1 MLNYGVCIL
10 CIRMIECSLNQTPRG
25 NCRRRAQSCS
35 HDSQHAGISGYYLE
49 DIMEDNA
56 IQVIYGEGKGK
67 TSAAV
72 GQSIQAVSAGKRVV
86 FIRFL
91 KGKNL
96 NDYICIERLE
106 PDMKVF
112 CFEKEDEL
120 YENLEPERQ
129 EEEKQNMVNGF
140 HFANKVVETG
150 ECDLLVL
157 DEVLGLLDIGV
168 LTIQDLYRL
177 IERCGSDLRII
188 MTVKYYPKELIKQ
201 KHIVSEIKQLK
212 QLKS

>member
-1 MLNYGVCIL
+1 MK
-10 CIRMIECSLNQTPRG
+10 
-25 NCRRRAQSCS
+25 
-35 HDSQHAGISGYYLE
+35 
-49 DIMEDNA
+49 DNA

-67 TSAAV
+67 TSAAI

-91 KGKNL
+91 KGRNL
-96 NDYICIERLE
+96 DRYSCMERLE

-120 YENLEPERQ
+120 YENLGPEKQ
-129 EEEKQNMVNGF
+129 EEEKQNMLNGF

-168 LTIQDLYRL
+168 LTIQDIYRL
-177 IERCGSDLRII
+177 IERCGSDISLI
-188 MTVKYYPKELIKQ
+188 MTGKFVPKELIQ
-201 KHIVSEIKQLK
+201 HIGIVSEIRQVKNMA
-212 QLKS
+212 